1 MSRQVEDIL
10 SAPVASSL
18 HSMQEICSQLKLSL
32 DMHIVKYRLP
42 TFPHVPCQ
50 HYHLIFVLRK
60 THLYVALCSNQVFHH
75 FKIFNTSA
83 NMEFL
88 EYRKRYCP
96 ATCDDMHIE
105 KVQQR
110 MSADI
115 VQYFQYCDQDIS
127 LCTGGKCDN
136 MHIVKTL
143 DGKRI

>member
-1 MSRQVEDIL
+1 MINDLELGAKKGEVEVSRQVEDI
-10 SAPVASSL
+10 SSASSL
-18 HSMQEICSQLKLSL
+18 HSMQEICSQLKLSR

-50 HYHLIFVLRK
+50 HYHLIFVLHK
-60 THLYVALCSNQVFHH
+60 THLYVALCSTQVFHN

-88 EYRKRYCP
+88 EYRKSYCP

-110 MSADI
+110 MSADT
-115 VQYFQYCDQDIS
+115 VHYFQYCDQDIV
-127 LCTGGKCDN
+127 LQ
-136 MHIVKTL
+136 MQQM
-143 DGKRI
+143 